1 MASPYLVRALRIPIQ
16 KFIHTEEIGAIVLL
30 LAAASALGLAN
41 SPWSEQ
47 YVDFWHTKLSIDIH
61 IFALTEDLEH
71 LVNDGLMALFFL
83 VVGLEIKR
91 ELVHGE
97 LSSFRKAALPV
108 VAAIGGMA
116 VPALIYLYFNSTGD
130 GAAGW
135 GIPMA
140 TDIAFALG
148 VLALLGSR
156 IPPELRVFL
165 LGLAVFDDLGAIAV
179 IAVFYVDTISW
190 TDLWLGLGTFAAM
203 AVCVRLGYRSPVF
216 YTILFLIMWQF
227 FLKSGVHATLAGV
240 LAATLVPSGPG
251 VDRDQYADTIEGLL
265 RDFRAAREEGN
276 EDEAQAIAEEIERLS
291 RGTEGPMERMEGA
304 IHPWVSFLVL
314 PVFALA
320 NAGIVF
326 TSETVSDALSSSVT
340 MGVAAGLL
348 AGKVFGIVG
357 FTWLAVRTRVGV
369 LPAAVGWR
377 HVLGVASLCGM
388 GFTVSLF
395 VSAIAFDQEN
405 LVDQAKIGVFGA
417 SLLAGA
423 AGYFILRQT
432 GDGLPS
438 ESRRDR
444 RGSDRQ
450 GQAEGSQETQGVSP

>member
-1 MASPYLVRALRIPIQ
+1 MSRQSSHLIRALRLPIQ
-16 KFIHTEEIGAIVLL
+16 SFIHTEETGAIILL
-30 LAAASALGLAN
+30 LATAAALGLAN
-41 SPWSEQ
+41 SPWSDQ
-47 YVDFWHTKLSIDIH
+47 YFDFWHTYISVDIH
-61 IFALTEDLEH
+61 IFALSEDLGH
-71 LVNDGLMALFFL
+71 LVNDGLMAIFFF

-91 ELVHGE
+91 ELLHGE
-97 LSSFRKAALPV
+97 LSTFRKAALPV
-108 VAAIGGMA
+108 AAAIGGMA
-116 VPALIYLYFNSTGD
+116 MPASIYFLFNSSGD

-179 IAVFYVDTISW
+179 IAIFYVDTVSW
-190 TDLWLGLGTFAAM
+190 SDLALGIATFAAI
-203 AVCVRLGYRSPVF
+203 AACVRMRVTSLLVYLVLC
-216 YTILFLIMWQF
+216 IVMWQF

-240 LAATLVPSGPG
+240 LAAAVVPSRPLIHRRDYAAA
-251 VDRDQYADTIEGLL
+251 VDNLL
-265 RDFRAAREEGN
+265 HEFRTAMEN
-276 EDEAQAIAEEIERLS
+276 EDEDKAETIAEEIERLS
-291 RGTEGPMERMEGA
+291 RGTEGPLERLEG
-304 IHPWVSFLVL
+304 IFHPWVSFLIL

-326 TSETVSDALSSSVT
+326 TSETVSEAMASSVT
-340 MGVAAGLL
+340 LGIAAGLL
-348 AGKVFGIVG
+348 AGNVVGIMAL
-357 FTWLAVRTRVGV
+357 TWLAVRLGIGA
-369 LPAAVGWR
+369 LPSAVTWK

-395 VSAIAFDQEN
+395 VSGIAFDDPA

-423 AGYFILRQT
+423 MGYLFLRFT
-432 GDGLPS
+432 SAARPDTS
-438 ESRRDR
+438 
-444 RGSDRQ
+444 
-450 GQAEGSQETQGVSP
+450 

>member
-1 MASPYLVRALRIPIQ
+1 MSSQTSNLVRALRAPIQ
-16 KFIHTEEIGAIVLL
+16 NFIHTEEVGAVILL

-41 SPWSEQ
+41 SPWSDR
-47 YVDFWHTKLSIDIH
+47 YFDFWHTYISIDIH
-61 IFALTEDLEH
+61 VFTLSEDLGH
-71 LVNDGLMALFFL
+71 LVNDGLMAVFFF

-91 ELVHGE
+91 ELLHGE
-97 LSSFRKAALPV
+97 LSTFRRAALPV
-108 VAAIGGMA
+108 AAAIGGMA
-116 VPALIYLYFNSTGD
+116 VPALIYFSFNPSGE
-130 GAAGW
+130 GAVGW

-156 IPPELRVFL
+156 IPSELRVFL

-190 TDLWLGLGTFAAM
+190 TDLGLGVATFAAL
-203 AVCVRLGYRSPVF
+203 AVCLRMGVRSSVF
-216 YTILFLIMWQF
+216 YVILCVVMWQF

-240 LAATLVPSGPG
+240 LVAAVVPSEPRIHR
-251 VDRDQYADTIEGLL
+251 RDYAAAVEELL
-265 RDFRAAREEGN
+265 DDFRLAMENGD
-276 EDEAQAIAEEIERLS
+276 EDGAETIAEEIERLS
-291 RGTEGPMERMEGA
+291 RGTEGPMERLEGI
-304 IHPWVSFLVL
+304 IHPWVSFLIL

-326 TSETVSDALSSSVT
+326 TSETASEAAASSVT
-340 MGVAAGLL
+340 LGIAAGLL
-348 AGKVFGIVG
+348 AGKVVGIMG
-357 FTWLAVRTRVGV
+357 LTWLAVRLGIGA
-369 LPAAVGWR
+369 LPSAVTWN

-395 VSAIAFDQEN
+395 ISGIAFDDPA

-423 AGYFILRQT
+423 AGYLLLRFT
-432 GDGLPS
+432 SAG
-438 ESRRDR
+438 R
-444 RGSDRQ
+444 SD
-450 GQAEGSQETQGVSP
+450 P